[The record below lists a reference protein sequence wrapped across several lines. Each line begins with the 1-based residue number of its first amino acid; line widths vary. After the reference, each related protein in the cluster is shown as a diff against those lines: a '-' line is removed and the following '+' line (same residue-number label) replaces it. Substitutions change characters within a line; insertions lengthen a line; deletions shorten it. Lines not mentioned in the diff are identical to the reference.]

1 MGWLLVVIGIFGVLG
16 GGSGWFC
23 AGFECFWGGC
33 ELVFSC
39 YQWLWV
45 VICGY
50 WLLLVVKGVF
60 Y

>member
-39 YQWLWV
+39 YQWLLVVLV
-45 VICGY
+45 VIRGY
-50 WLLLVVKGVF
+50 LWL
-60 Y
+60 

>member
-45 VICGY
+45 VMGCFCVVMGCNG
-50 WLLLVVKGVF
+50 WL
-60 Y
+60 